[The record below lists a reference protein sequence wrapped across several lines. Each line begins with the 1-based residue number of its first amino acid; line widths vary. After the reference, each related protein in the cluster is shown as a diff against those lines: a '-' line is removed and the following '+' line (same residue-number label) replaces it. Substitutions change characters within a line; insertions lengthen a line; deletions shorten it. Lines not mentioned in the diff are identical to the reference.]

1 MFLTNADQGRLK
13 TALGE
18 SLGSK
23 VIAVLED
30 AASRG
35 NVSVPSLPAEPVP
48 DPADVSP
55 EPVPE
60 PSDEPEAPADE
71 DDEPEDG
78 EDE

>member
-1 MFLTNADQGRLK
+1 MLLTNEDQGRLK

-35 NVSVPSLPAEPVP
+35 NVSVPSLPVRSA

-55 EPVPE
+55 EPVSE
-60 PSDEPEAPADE
+60 VSDDSASSADV
-71 DDEPEDG
+71 DDDSEG